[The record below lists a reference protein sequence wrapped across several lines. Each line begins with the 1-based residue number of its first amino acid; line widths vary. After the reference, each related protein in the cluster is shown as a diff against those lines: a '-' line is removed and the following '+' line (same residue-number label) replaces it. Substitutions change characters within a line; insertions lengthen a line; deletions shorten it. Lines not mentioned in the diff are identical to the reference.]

1 MRRLGVSQ
9 SRGRGLRVC
18 SVQEHSYFL
27 HPSVVVARRG
37 GGGGGGGGVAV
48 VVRCTTF
55 EIHLWSNFDN
65 LCEAFGQGCV

>member
-37 GGGGGGGGVAV
+37 GGGGGGGGGGVAAGWRWWYGANDTLAQDWV
-48 VVRCTTF
+48 
-55 EIHLWSNFDN
+55 LP
-65 LCEAFGQGCV
+65 